1 MVLIGRRQIGKTY
14 SVREFGRE
22 NYEDVTHI
30 NLEEMPE
37 QESILSENSTTESS
51 RTESGPS
58 TSKGLGTTGRW
69 HMGSRRIQIPMHVV
83 HSGSSGERSN

>member
-1 MVLIGRRQIGKTY
+1 MVPIGRRQIGKTY
-14 SVREFGRE
+14 SVRESGRE

-51 RTESGPS
+51 RTESEQS
-58 TSKGLGTTGRW
+58 TIRGLGTTGRW
-69 HMGSRRIQIPMHVV
+69 HMGSRRIKIPMHGV